1 MVVCRFGAGDGG
13 GRRPAMEVH
22 CWRERERAS
31 EMFGRMREM
40 FGRMKWK

>member
-22 CWRERERAS
+22 CWRERDVWENERDVWEN
-31 EMFGRMREM
+31 EMEM
-40 FGRMKWK
+40 SGL